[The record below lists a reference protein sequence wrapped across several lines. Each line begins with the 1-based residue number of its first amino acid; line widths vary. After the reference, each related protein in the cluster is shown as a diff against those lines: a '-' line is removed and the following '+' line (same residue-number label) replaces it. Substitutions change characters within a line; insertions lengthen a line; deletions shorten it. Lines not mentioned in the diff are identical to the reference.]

1 MNLLQEYKLIFESYL
16 KSYKIELAP
25 SDMLEAFNYI
35 MSLGGK
41 RIRPLSV
48 MMTHSFYHADLSYT
62 MPAALATEVFH
73 NFTLVH
79 DDIMDRAQLRRGKD
93 TTHIKYGIN
102 TAILTGDVM
111 LIYAYK
117 LLRQY
122 PPQISVQLIDTVTDM
137 SISLCEG
144 QQMDIDFEQKE
155 DVLIADYVEMI
166 EKKTAVLFAACFK
179 MGCITGGG
187 PEKDGHHLFEFG
199 KNIGIAFQIQDDILD
214 IYGEQQKFGKN
225 KCGDIVQN
233 KKTYLYLKALE
244 LASASEKKSLLE
256 LYRTEPVN
264 NDEKINQVLKIF
276 DSTNVIE
283 YANQVK
289 EAYLD
294 LAYSH
299 LNALT
304 VEESQKA
311 QLKQLAD
318 YLVVR
323 QH

>member
-16 KSYKIELAP
+16 KSYIIELAP
-25 SDMLEAFNYI
+25 SEMLEAFNYI

-48 MMTHSFYHADLSYT
+48 MMTHSYYHEDLSYT

-79 DDIMDRAQLRRGKD
+79 DDIMDKAPLRRGKD

-111 LIYAYK
+111 LIYVYK

-122 PPQISVQLIDTVTDM
+122 PPHVSIPLIDTVTDM

-144 QQMDIDFEQKE
+144 QQMDMDFEQKD
-155 DVLIADYVEMI
+155 DVLIADYIEMI
-166 EKKTAVLFAACFK
+166 EKKTAVLFAACLK

-187 PEKDGHHLFEFG
+187 PENDGHHLYEFG

-244 LASASEKKSLLE
+244 LASASEKESLLE
-256 LYRTEPVN
+256 LYRTAPEN
-264 NDEKINQVLKIF
+264 IDEKINQVLKIF

-299 LNALT
+299 INALT
-304 VEESQKA
+304 VEESHKA

-318 YLVVR
+318 YLVIR
-323 QH
+323 QQ